1 MNDIVGDVAWEVV
14 SSYCPQT
21 GRSALEKEEFYEL
34 MDTGLTSEK
43 VLVGGDFCNVD
54 GFGGDHGRF

>member
-1 MNDIVGDVAWEVV
+1 MNDIVGDIAWEVV

-21 GRSALEKEEFYEL
+21 GRSALEEFYEL

-43 VLVGGDFCNVD
+43 MLVGGDF
-54 GFGGDHGRF
+54 